1 MKNIKLTLVF
11 LLTILLQAAVSF
23 SQGIAVNDDGT
34 DADASAMLDVKSN
47 AGTQGFLLPR
57 MTETQKDAISTPATS
72 LLVYQT
78 DGISGFYFYNGLVWE
93 LLGSDINQYADVA
106 SAEAA
111 SGSDNDLCFV
121 TSTGTF
127 YRYEA
132 NGTAHTDNNQ
142 YVLSTND
149 AGNTRWLGVAGRF
162 DLGSILLNTIEHLDA
177 SLGSAT
183 ITELNRIYFIT
194 AASAATVIT
203 IPDADTQ
210 NEGWFLRIYKEA
222 GNGIINLKTT
232 SGQNIDGA
240 STATIYDTGKGLYL
254 KSDNATE
261 WLKIQDS
268 RSVIPKVINTTTDY
282 DATAF
287 WGFNFLTANTD
298 GGDITITLSASIANA
313 PDGNKRMFFNTGS
326 NLCYINPNGN
336 TIDNLPDFRTIGP
349 KGYIEIQKIN
359 NKIKIVREKNV
370 FIKKSPDDISY
381 LNCWLDASQLSG
393 TDGTSLASWSDL
405 SGNLHNFT
413 AVNAPVLKT
422 SIQNGKNVV
431 RFDGIDDVMSAGDV
445 ELHNNTRGFTIIAVV
460 KPSDTKR
467 MTVLSKY
474 QTSPNGREFAFGNKD
489 NLLFEN
495 LDWGSRTGT
504 VMAMGLNKFQIVEYV
519 WNPGEPFQLYI
530 NGALQTTGNAV
541 VNDITDG
548 AANLMLGCGDYTYV
562 GYWDGDIAEIMTYS
576 QAVSDT
582 ERKNLRNNL
591 ADKWDIDA
599 IIIANG
605 GAKFW
610 QRNDNTNTIAPDV
623 DNDNLDLGT
632 GDFTGGTLNI
642 SELINAPVLSTAP
655 ASPQLGSIYYD
666 TNDNK
671 LKVWTGSAWENL
683 N

>member
-11 LLTILLQAAVSF
+11 LLIIMLQATVSF

-34 DADASAMLDVKSN
+34 DADASAILDVKSA

-57 MTETQKDAISTPATS
+57 VTEAQKNAISAPAAS

-78 DGISGFYFYNGLVWE
+78 DGISGFYFYNGSGWE
-93 LLGSDINQYADVA
+93 YLGSKISQYADVA

-121 TSTGTF
+121 ASTGTF

-132 NGTAHTDNNQ
+132 NGAANTDNNQ

-162 DLGSILLNTIEHLDA
+162 DLGSIFLDTIVHLDA
-177 SLGSAT
+177 SSGSAT
-183 ITELNRIYFIT
+183 ITELNRIYYIT
-194 AASAATVIT
+194 AASSTTTIT

-210 NEGWFLRIYKEA
+210 NEGWFLRLYKEA
-222 GNGIINLKTT
+222 GNGVINLQTT

-240 STATIYDTGKGLYL
+240 SPASIYNIGKGLYV

-268 RSVIPKVINTTTDY
+268 RSAIPKVVNTTTDY
-282 DATAF
+282 DAADF
-287 WGFNFLTANTD
+287 WGFDFLTANTD

-336 TIDNLPDFRTIGP
+336 TIDDLPDFRAIGP
-349 KGYIEIQKIN
+349 KGYMEIQKIN

-370 FIKKSPDDISY
+370 SIKKLPDDISY

-393 TDGTSLASWSDL
+393 TDGSSLASWSDL
-405 SGNLHNFT
+405 SGNGNNFT

-422 SIQNGKNVV
+422 SVQNGKNVV
-431 RFDGIDDVMSAGDV
+431 YFDGIDDVMSAGDV
-445 ELHNNTRGFTIIAVV
+445 ELHDNTRGFTIIAVV

-467 MTVLSKY
+467 MAILSKY
-474 QTSPNGREFAFGNKD
+474 QTSPDGREFAFGNKD
-489 NLLFEN
+489 NFLFED
-495 LDWGSRTGT
+495 LDWGSYTGT

-519 WNPGEPFQLYI
+519 WKPGEPFQLYI

-548 AANLMLGCGDYTYV
+548 PGNLKLGCGDYTSV

-582 ERKNLRNNL
+582 ERENLRNNL

-610 QRNDNTNTIAPDV
+610 QRNDNTNTISPDIA
-623 DNDNLDLGT
+623 NDNLDLGT
-632 GDFTGGTLNI
+632 GTLSGGTLNA
-642 SELINAPVLSTAP
+642 SELINAPALSTAP
-655 ASPQLGSIYYD
+655 ASPQSGSIYYD